1 MWRALTRLVSPGGH
15 GARLSTLMFH
25 RVLARK
31 DPLVPDLPD
40 ADEFDRILDW
50 VGAQFRVLPALE
62 ACERLDAGTLPGN
75 AAVISFDDG
84 YRDNHDIA
92 LPILQR
98 HGMSAVFFI
107 ATGFL
112 GGGIMFNDRVIE
124 ALRRAPGE
132 SLDAGWL
139 GLGRLPL
146 ASDEQRIAAI
156 ARLLPA
162 VKHLAPAAR
171 LDAVARIEQA
181 CASRP
186 PADLMMDALQVRALR
201 DAGMQ
206 IGGHTRHHPILRML
220 DTAVAWR
227 EIEGGRDDLRGIL
240 GSAPELFA
248 YPNGRI
254 GDDFERTHRDMV
266 ERAGFRY
273 AFTTHPGAARADT
286 DPFLLPRFTPWD
298 RSAARFKARMM
309 RNLLIAREAGR

>member
-1 MWRALTRLVSPGGH
+1 MWRAVTRLVSPGGR

-40 ADEFDRILDW
+40 AGEFDRILDW

-84 YRDNHDIA
+84 YRDNHDVA
-92 LPILQR
+92 LPILLR
-98 HGMSAVFFI
+98 HRMSAVFFI

-124 ALRRAPGE
+124 ALRRAPADA
-132 SLDAGWL
+132 LDADWL

-146 ASDEQRIAAI
+146 ASNAQRITAI

-162 VKHLAPAAR
+162 VKHLGPHAR
-171 LDAVARIEQA
+171 LEAVARIEQA

-186 PADLMMDALQVRALR
+186 PDDLMMDAAQVRALH

-206 IGGHTRHHPILRML
+206 IGGHTRNHPILRVL
-220 DTAVAWR
+220 DADSARR
-227 EIEGGRDDLRGIL
+227 EIEGGRDDLRAIL

-248 YPNGRI
+248 YPNGRL

-266 ERAGFRY
+266 EHAGFSR

-286 DPFLLPRFTPWD
+286 DPYLLPRFTPWD
-298 RSAARFKARMM
+298 RSAARFKARMV
-309 RNLLIAREAGR
+309 RNLLIAPEAGR